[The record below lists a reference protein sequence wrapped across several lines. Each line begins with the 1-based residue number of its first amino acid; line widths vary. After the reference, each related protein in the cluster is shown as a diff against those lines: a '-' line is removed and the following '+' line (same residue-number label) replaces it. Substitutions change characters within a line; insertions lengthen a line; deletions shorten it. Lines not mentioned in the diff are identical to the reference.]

1 MSSARILVPVSE
13 STTLRNTVAHA
24 IDLCLED
31 SKDRGDSG
39 RPEKTDGPEETDVR
53 EDTDGRKD
61 SGVSKNG
68 DDRPTVH
75 FVYPVSERLT
85 YDVETTETREAR
97 DLLDRVTVWAEED
110 LGDDAASV
118 AVETALVGT
127 REYLFSPGDYAG
139 VLAEYA
145 TAHDLSLAVFD
156 PGFNP
161 LGTTPLLP
169 PLEAEVE
176 RAGLEVQK
184 APVQRERRSPLLVR
198 SGTIA
203 QFLAL
208 FGVSFLFY
216 LLLAGSVATF
226 ELATGAISAGIVAV
240 SLWGIS
246 LTTPVKVGR
255 MGRQLARFAVYV
267 PYLLW
272 EIVVANVQIAY
283 VVLHPS
289 LPIDPEVVE
298 FDAAVWSA
306 LPVTTLANSIT
317 LTPGTLT
324 VDVSRRHFTVHTLTG
339 NARDALFEGKLERAV
354 RFVFYGRAA
363 SRIPSPAERAERSEG
378 DE

>member
-1 MSSARILVPVSE
+1 VVPVRSTRIVVPVSR
-13 STTLRNTVAHA
+13 SDTLRNTVAHA
-24 IDLCLED
+24 IDRCLED
-31 SKDRGDSG
+31 ASG
-39 RPEKTDGPEETDVR
+39 RA
-53 EDTDGRKD
+53 
-61 SGVSKNG
+61 
-68 DDRPTVH
+68 TVH

-85 YDVETTETREAR
+85 YDVETGETREAR
-97 DLLDRVTVWAEED
+97 EVLDRVTVWAEED
-110 LGDDAASV
+110 LGDDAESV
-118 AVETALVGT
+118 TIETALVGT
-127 REYLFSPGDYAG
+127 REYLFSPADYAG
-139 VLAEYA
+139 VLVEYA
-145 TAHDLSLAVFD
+145 NAHDLDRAVFD

-169 PLEAEVE
+169 PMEAEVE
-176 RAGLEVQK
+176 RAGLDVEE
-184 APVQRERRSPLLVR
+184 ASVQRERRSPLLVR
-198 SGTIA
+198 SGTVA

-216 LLLAGSVATF
+216 LVLAGSVAPF
-226 ELATGAISAGIVAV
+226 ELATGAISASIVAV

-255 MGRQLARFAVYV
+255 IGRQLARFALYV

-272 EIVVANVQIAY
+272 EIVIANVQIAY

-339 NARDALFEGKLERAV
+339 SARDALFEGKLERAV
-354 RFVFYGRAA
+354 RFVFYGRSAA
-363 SRIPSPAERAERSEG
+363 SIPSPAERAKR
-378 DE
+378 DEEDE

>member
-1 MSSARILVPVSE
+1 M
-13 STTLRNTVAHA
+13 
-24 IDLCLED
+24 CLED